1 MKTKSSVKQ
10 LQPVLACVP
19 DAIPKEKRFD
29 HFQRI
34 RRLFRGGR
42 VLPVELPDGYQ
53 FAFSAEQFTDVAQFV
68 DNERKCCPFLS
79 FGMSVVPEQ
88 PGVVLEV
95 TGPGGAKEFLALEL
109 MGS

>member
-1 MKTKSSVKQ
+1 MRTNSAVKQ
-10 LQPVLACVP
+10 LPSVLAPVP
-19 DAIPKEKRFD
+19 NAILKERRFE

-42 VLPVELPDGYQ
+42 VTPVELPDGYQ
-53 FAFSAEQFTDVAQFV
+53 FAFAAVLFADVSQFV
-68 DNERKCCPFLS
+68 DDERKSCPFLS
-79 FGMSVVPEQ
+79 FGMKVTPEQ

-95 TGPGGAKEFLALEL
+95 TGPIGTKEFLALEL